1 MTGAR
6 KIGIIAG
13 DGALPAQLLRACRGE
28 GRDVFAIAL
37 DGITV
42 PETVADCPHEWVN
55 IAKVGKIID
64 LLRGNHCVEV
74 CLAGGVGRPDLSSLK
89 PDFKG
94 MALVSRL
101 VKAAK
106 RGEGAILETIVSYL
120 GEQGFRVVGAEEV
133 MGSILARSGVLGAV
147 TPTMTDQEDIDKG
160 IAVIDALGSLDVG
173 QGCVV
178 RDGLVLAVEAAEGT
192 DAMVARCAQF
202 RRDEPGGVLIKLT
215 KPGQERRVD
224 LPTIGRGT
232 VEVVRD
238 AGLHGIAVEA
248 TGALIVDL
256 DDVVAAADAAGIFLF
271 GVDVAR

>member
-1 MTGAR
+1 MA

-13 DGALPAQLLRACRGE
+13 DGSLPAQLLRTCKSD

-42 PETVADCPHEWVN
+42 PETVAGYPHEWVN

-64 LLRGNHCVEV
+64 LLRKNRCVEV
-74 CLAGGVGRPDLSSLK
+74 CLAGGVGRPELSSLK
-89 PDFKG
+89 PDLKG
-94 MALVSRL
+94 VALVSRL

-106 RGEGAILETIVSYL
+106 RGEGAILEAIVAYL
-120 GEQGFRVVGAEEV
+120 GEQGFRVLGAEEV
-133 MGSILARSGVLGAV
+133 MGSILAKSGVLGAV
-147 TPTMTDQEDIDKG
+147 APGESDHDDIARG
-160 IAVIDALGSLDVG
+160 VAVVDALGTLDVG

-192 DAMVARCAQF
+192 DAMVRRCEQF
-202 RRDEPGGVLIKLT
+202 RRAAPAGVLVKLT

-224 LPTIGRGT
+224 LPTIGRST
-232 VEVVRD
+232 VEAARD
-238 AGLHGIAVEA
+238 AGLRGVAVEA
-248 TGALIVDL
+248 GGTLIVDQ
-256 DDVVAAADAAGIFLF
+256 DDVVAAADSAGLFLF

>member
-1 MTGAR
+1 MA

-13 DGALPAQLLRACRGE
+13 DGDLPAQLMRACRTE
-28 GRDVFAIAL
+28 SRDVFAIAL
-37 DGITV
+37 DGITA

-64 LLRGNHCVEV
+64 LLRKNQCVEV

-89 PDFKG
+89 PDLKG

-101 VKAAK
+101 VKVGK
-106 RGEGAILETIVSYL
+106 RGEGAILEAIVSYL
-120 GEQGFRVVGAEEV
+120 SEQGFRVVGAEEV
-133 MGSILARSGVLGAV
+133 MGSILARSGILGAV
-147 TPTMTDQEDIDKG
+147 APGDSDREDIEKG
-160 IAVIDALGSLDVG
+160 VAVINALGPLDVG

-192 DAMVARCAQF
+192 DAMIARCRQF
-202 RRDEPGGVLIKLT
+202 RLAEPGGVLVKLT

-232 VEVVRD
+232 VESVRE
-238 AGLHGIAVEA
+238 AGLRGIAVEA
-248 TGALIVDL
+248 AGALIVDR
-256 DDVVAAADAAGIFLF
+256 DDVVAAADAAGLF
-271 GVDVAR
+271 VVGVDVSRE